1 MIGRVEGNLLI
12 QDANLSRHHAQITF
26 DGASRTYFITDL
38 NSSNGSRLNG
48 VPLAPGQAKQLSS
61 GALINLGPNVVMRFD
76 LA

>member
-48 VPLAPGQAKQLSS
+48 VRLRLARRNS
-61 GALINLGPNVVMRFD
+61 
-76 LA
+76 